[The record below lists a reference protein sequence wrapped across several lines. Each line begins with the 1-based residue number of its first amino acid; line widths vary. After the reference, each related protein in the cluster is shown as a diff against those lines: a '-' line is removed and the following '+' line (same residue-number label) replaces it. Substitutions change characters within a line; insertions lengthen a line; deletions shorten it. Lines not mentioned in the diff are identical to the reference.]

1 LKARFE
7 SECDK
12 DNSLEAEPDLLYASL
27 SSTRTKGEKTK
38 RSATSR
44 LIGENRKL
52 EKNYLRLT
60 DYPRK
65 ENVRPLE
72 VLVKSLAHIKNRYLK
87 DEDFEW
93 ANDQLKSVRQDL
105 TVQSIRNRFV
115 LDVYETH
122 GRILLEH
129 GDLNEFNQCQ
139 TVLRTLTQG
148 SIGLEDSTESNGFMD
163 GELESVCCEGS
174 EDGPL
179 RQSESNED
187 EFRGYS
193 FLYALVRSS
202 WSDLK
207 TELIRTRRKTATEG
221 NRCNRASSCMHALQV
236 VTALNDND
244 YRGFFRLYE
253 SAPHMSAYLMDFL
266 VKRVRDLA
274 YERIIAAYRP
284 TVSVE
289 HFRECLCFNDLEET
303 RLFLR
308 QSDAVFVHEKGQPPF
323 FVDCKASTST

>member
-1 LKARFE
+1 M
-7 SECDK
+7 
-12 DNSLEAEPDLLYASL
+12 N
-27 SSTRTKGEKTK
+27 
-38 RSATSR
+38 
-44 LIGENRKL
+44 L
-52 EKNYLRLT
+52 EKSYLRLT
-60 DYPRK
+60 DYPRR
-65 ENVRPLE
+65 EDVRPE
-72 VLVKSLAHIKNRYLK
+72 KFLVKSLAHIKNRYLR

-122 GRILLEH
+122 ARILLEQ

-148 SIGLEDSTESNGFMD
+148 SFGLENNFESSDFMD
-163 GELESVCCEGS
+163 DELESVCGDGA
-174 EDGPL
+174 EDTPL
-179 RQSESNED
+179 RQSESAED

-207 TELIRTRRKTATEG
+207 TELARARGKLAKEG
-221 NRCNRASSCMHALQV
+221 NRCDRASSCTHALQV
-236 VTALNDND
+236 VTAVSDND

-266 VKRVRDLA
+266 VKRVRDRA

-289 HFRECLCFNDLEET
+289 HFRECLCFPDLEET

-308 QSDAVFVHEKGQPPF
+308 QSDAVFVHEKGEPPF
-323 FVDCKASTST
+323 YVDCKASTK

>member
-1 LKARFE
+1 MKR
-7 SECDK
+7 
-12 DNSLEAEPDLLYASL
+12 PAS
-27 SSTRTKGEKTK
+27 G
-38 RSATSR
+38 R

-52 EKNYLRLT
+52 EKVYLRLT
-60 DYPRK
+60 DFPRK
-65 ENVRPLE
+65 EDVRPLE
-72 VLVKSLAHIKNRYLK
+72 VLVKSLMHIKNRYLK

-122 GRILLEH
+122 ARILLEH

-148 SIGLEDSTESNGFMD
+148 SIGLEDNTESNDFMD
-163 GELESVCCEGS
+163 SELESVCCEGS
-174 EDGPL
+174 EDRPL

-187 EFRGYS
+187 EFHGYS

-207 TELIRTRRKTATEG
+207 TELIRTRRKSAREG
-221 NRCNRASSCMHALQV
+221 NRCDRASSCGHALQV

-253 SAPHMSAYLMDFL
+253 CAPHMSAYLMDFL
-266 VKRVRDLA
+266 VKRVRELA

-289 HFRECLCFNDLEET
+289 HFRECLCFRDLEET

-323 FVDCKASTST
+323 FVDCKASSN